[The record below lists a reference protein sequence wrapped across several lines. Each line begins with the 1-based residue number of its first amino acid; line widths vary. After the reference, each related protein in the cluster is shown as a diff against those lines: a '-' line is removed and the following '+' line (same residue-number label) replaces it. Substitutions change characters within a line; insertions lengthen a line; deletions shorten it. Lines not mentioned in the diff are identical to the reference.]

1 MLYELVL
8 LSVAIMASSWGVV
21 LVRRRAAPTFAWT
34 LLATA
39 AAGWIA
45 YAGRLTGGPKALG
58 VLGAIAVGAGIVLLV
73 VGPTVRQAARWAVA
87 TDRLRLAGALLEVAR
102 VLQPGTGDGDQ
113 ATLAALREVRSGEID
128 GAVEALRRAR
138 GQAPTELHR
147 AFDERITLL
156 YVVAM
161 RWEDAVAHAESTLFV
176 EPTSGAGEAEPVA
189 DDTAAAADLTAAPGE
204 LAGGAVD
211 TTADVDTAAAAAEV
225 PPAEAPPAEA
235 AARGAGDVAREL
247 GMSPPVWVE
256 LCAAYGRLGQIDRAA
271 EMAARFERAAAGAP
285 GMTWLIHRAHLVFLA
300 AAGRADAVAR
310 LLERG
315 AAAYVRPASR
325 LYWSGLAAERAGD
338 RDAARD
344 AYRAALGHAR
354 RVPRVQAEIQR
365 SLDGLD
371 ETGPAQLSPQAAR
384 IADDLAAEDVVLPPP
399 PRRQTSHVTSGL
411 IAVNAAIAIVC
422 ALLIGPTS
430 DLGVVVRAG
439 GNLRAAVDHGE
450 WWRIPASTFVHVG
463 WLHLIVN
470 MLGLWALGRL
480 AEGFYGPVRTFAI
493 YVGAGVL
500 GAVASHLGGSAGVS
514 AGASGAIFGVLG
526 ALLVELVIARKRY
539 SKPGRR
545 ALLGSLA
552 FVAAVQVVIGFMY
565 TAIDQWAHV
574 AGLAGGVALGLAL
587 TPHGPGARF
596 RLFLARAVTVAG
608 AGVLIASAVLVA
620 RTGFSDTL
628 ARYGKTP
635 RLLGQVQAVVPT
647 TWKPDGGEL
656 IDPDLYVALTAVRT
670 AVGDP
675 AGRFDAWRANER
687 GEAKQR
693 GFTDA
698 VAAPDVVV
706 PPPPG
711 WQTAELIATAEND
724 LGTQRYRV
732 ILFAKPSGAE
742 TLLGALYIPDV
753 LAHEA
758 SADLAAVIASVRPAP

>member
-8 LSVAIMASSWGVV
+8 LSVAIMASSWGVM
-21 LVRRRAAPTFAWT
+21 LLRRRAAPTFAWA

-45 YAGRLTGGPKALG
+45 YAGRLTGGPRALG
-58 VLGAIAVGAGIVLLV
+58 VLGAIAVGAGAVLLV

-87 TDRLRLAGALLEVAR
+87 TDRLRLAAVLVEIAR

-128 GAVEALRRAR
+128 GAVDALRRAR

-161 RWEDAVAHAESTLFV
+161 RWEDAVAHAESTLFDLPAPAPAPAPAAV
-176 EPTSGAGEAEPVA
+176 AA
-189 DDTAAAADLTAAPGE
+189 DDSAADGQ
-204 LAGGAVD
+204 
-211 TTADVDTAAAAAEV
+211 
-225 PPAEAPPAEA
+225 PPAPDVP
-235 AARGAGDVAREL
+235 ARGAGDVAREL

-271 EMAARFERAAAGAP
+271 EMAVRFERAAADIP
-285 GMTWLIHRAHLVFLA
+285 GMAWLVHRAHLVFLA
-300 AAGRADAVAR
+300 AAGRVEAVGR

-315 AAAYVRPASR
+315 ASAYVRPASR

-338 RDAARD
+338 REAARD

-354 RVPRVQAEIQR
+354 RVPRVKAEIQR

-371 ETGPAQLSPQAAR
+371 DTRPAELSPETAR
-384 IADDLAAEDVVLPPP
+384 IADDLAAEDVVLPAP
-399 PRRQTSHVTSGL
+399 PRRQAAHLTTGL
-411 IAVNAAIAIVC
+411 IAVNTAIAIVC
-422 ALLIGPTS
+422 ALLFGPTS

-450 WWRIPASTFVHVG
+450 WWRVPASTFVHVG
-463 WLHLIVN
+463 WLHLLVN
-470 MLGLWALGRL
+470 MLGLWAIGRL

-493 YVGAGVL
+493 YVGAGVA
-500 GAVASHLGGSAGVS
+500 GAVASHIGGSAGVS

-526 ALLVELVIARKRY
+526 ALLVELVIAGKRY
-539 SKPGRR
+539 SRPGRR

-574 AGLAGGVALGLAL
+574 AGLAGGIVLGLAL
-587 TPHGPGARF
+587 TPHGPAARL
-596 RLFLARAVTVAG
+596 RLMIARSIAVAG
-608 AGVLIASAVLVA
+608 AGILVAAAVLVA
-620 RTGFSDTL
+620 TTDFSDTL
-628 ARYGKTP
+628 ARYGRTA
-635 RLLGQVQAVVPT
+635 RVLGQVQVVAPS
-647 TWKPDGGEL
+647 TWAPEDGEL
-656 IDPDLYVALTAVRT
+656 IDPDLYVALSAVRKS
-670 AVGDP
+670 VGP
-675 AGRFDAWRANER
+675 QAGRFDAWRAGER
-687 GEAKQR
+687 VRAKQR

-698 VAAPDVVV
+698 IAAPDKVV
-706 PPPPG
+706 PAPPG
-711 WQTAELIATAEND
+711 WKTAELIATADND
-724 LGTQRYRV
+724 LGAQHYRV
-732 ILFAKPSGAE
+732 IVFARPSGAE
-742 TLLGALYIPDV
+742 TLLGALYVPDV
-753 LAHEA
+753 LAREA
-758 SADLAAVIASVRPAP
+758 SGDLAAVIASIRPVP